1 MKSLTSS
8 ILFTLNLVIITD
20 WVHDLVGELRA
31 LLFASRSLA
40 CLASSEQVIDLLSQL
55 FAKQVIEQLSELFA
69 EQIVGLLGKYFARQ
83 ATVSSLVACSASS
96 EQAGLLTFLASSEQA
111 DLLFA
116 SRSLAFSVT
125 SLPGRSFDL
134 LEKSGSMTCLAS
146 SEQVISLLSE
156 DLAEPLVCSR
166 PAFSS

>member
-1 MKSLTSS
+1 MFDKRQLKVVGDKEKEMIKRSDEERKENRKDNNHLKKQKKHSPVSSCMITIATLQSSSLPMKSLTSS

-83 ATVSSLVACSASS
+83 ATVSRLVACSASS
-96 EQAGLLTFLASSEQA
+96 EQAGLLTF
-111 DLLFA
+111 
-116 SRSLAFSVT
+116 
-125 SLPGRSFDL
+125 PGKLRA
-134 LEKSGSMTCLAS
+134 G
-146 SEQVISLLSE
+146 
-156 DLAEPLVCSR
+156 
-166 PAFSS
+166 